1 MEEMQ
6 MAMPNKKGWLAV
18 LFIFVCLAIP
28 FAITY
33 YVSTNTFKE
42 RYAQWRGPIPQV
54 TAQEIAQTKSRIMD
68 GRVMLPRDERVKI
81 HNTSLVYKGMEKGQV
96 VLELYLEEL
105 DPGYPYLQRFSK
117 QPGDRILRM
126 GDVAYTMKSVSQ
138 STLVLMIHQV
148 MGAN

>member
-1 MEEMQ
+1 M
-6 MAMPNKKGWLAV
+6 
-18 LFIFVCLAIP
+18 
-28 FAITY
+28 
-33 YVSTNTFKE
+33 
-42 RYAQWRGPIPQV
+42 
-54 TAQEIAQTKSRIMD
+54 
-68 GRVMLPRDERVKI
+68 VK
-81 HNTSLVYKGMEKGQV
+81 NQV
-96 VLELYLEEL
+96 VIELYLEEL